1 MNLYIVYILIRQLVV
16 FWKEDVILVHSL
28 MDGHLQKL
36 ILRSYPKES
45 EEFHSGGSFWLPWWR
60 RGKQRSGRKE
70 ADWICQSK
78 RHLNQIIQIKK
89 RVYQEH
95 IYSLKMLSNICAR
108 WSICTTYNPTLPPTV
123 FCKRHCVLYVIFVF
137 VGAYVWKRWHFQICF
152 CP

>member
-1 MNLYIVYILIRQLVV
+1 MFERQLYFEKRTS
-16 FWKEDVILVHSL
+16 FWSIFL
-28 MDGHLQKL
+28 MDWHLQKL

-45 EEFHSGGSFWLPWWR
+45 EEFHGGGSFWLPWWR
-60 RGKQRSGRKE
+60 GRKQRSGRKE

-78 RHLNQIIQIKK
+78 RHLDQIIQIKK

-95 IYSLKMLSNICAR
+95 IHSLKTLSNICAR
-108 WSICTTYNPTLPPTV
+108 WSIWTKCNPTLPPTV
-123 FCKRHCVLYVIFVF
+123 FCTQCLCILYVIYVF